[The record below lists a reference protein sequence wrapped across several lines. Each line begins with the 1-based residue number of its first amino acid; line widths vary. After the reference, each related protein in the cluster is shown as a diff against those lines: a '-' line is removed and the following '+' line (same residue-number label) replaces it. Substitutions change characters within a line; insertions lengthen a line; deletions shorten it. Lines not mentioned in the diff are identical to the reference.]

1 MKLTF
6 PNSPC
11 TLVATRC
18 IMISDP
24 YTGGPGG
31 RGKLPSIYLSVTPAK
46 GLSQSFEG
54 SRPFATPSHTI
65 LEMGKHLHGLY
76 RGIAQYL

>member
-18 IMISDP
+18 TMISEL
-24 YTGGPGG
+24 YIGGP
-31 RGKLPSIYLSVTPAK
+31 
-46 GLSQSFEG
+46 E
-54 SRPFATPSHTI
+54 
-65 LEMGKHLHGLY
+65 
-76 RGIAQYL
+76 